1 VVIGRPPY
9 EILILV
15 CTNLRTDGRESCGA
29 RDSSFLYQ
37 ELKRRVKEAKLTPR
51 VRVSQSGC
59 LDLCAFGPN
68 VIVYPRG
75 TLYSGVAP
83 GDIDLI
89 LAETF
94 GADLFPP
101 PERLA

>member
-1 VVIGRPPY
+1 MEISRPPY

-29 RDSSFLYQ
+29 RDSSWLHQ
-37 ELKRRVKEAKLTPR
+37 ELKRRVKEAKLPVR

-68 VIVYPRG
+68 VLVYPEGR
-75 TLYSGVAP
+75 LYSAVRP
-83 GDIDLI
+83 EDVDSI
-89 LAETF
+89 LRETF
-94 GADLFPP
+94 GADALP
-101 PERLA
+101 PEPLA